1 MRSASLKDRYG
12 TVALVTGA
20 SSGIGAAFS
29 RALAAEGFT
38 VLAVA
43 RRGDRLAALESEI
56 KEDGKGSLVPVVVDL
71 SRDDGVDAVVRFVQE
86 KGFVVDI
93 LVNNAGVGFLGPLE
107 TVERDKTIGMIN
119 LNYRAV
125 VDMTIRFLPGM
136 KVRRRGAVIVVSS
149 VVGTVPAPWFSAY
162 SATKAFDL
170 YFGESLYGEC
180 LGTGVDVLTVLPG
193 LTETEFQ
200 AGAGLRDYHSP
211 YRSAQHVVE
220 SALGSLGKKS
230 IVVDGWFNKF
240 LAHGARFIP
249 RGLLLALS
257 RIVMR
262 KELGY

>member
-1 MRSASLKDRYG
+1 MLSGSLKERYG
-12 TVALVTGA
+12 HVALVTGA

-43 RRGDRLAALESEI
+43 RRGDRLAELEREI
-56 KEDGKGSLVPVVVDL
+56 EKRGAGSVIPLVADL
-71 SRDDGVDAVVRFVQE
+71 SREEGVDAVVRVVQE
-86 KGFVVDI
+86 RELALDV

-119 LNYRAV
+119 LNCRAV
-125 VDMTIRFLPGM
+125 VDLTLRFLPEM
-136 KVRRRGAVIVVSS
+136 KARKRGAIIILSS
-149 VVGTVPAPWFSAY
+149 VVATVPAPWFSAY

-170 YFGESLYGEC
+170 YFGEGLHAEC
-180 LGTGVDVLTVLPG
+180 RGTGVDVLTVLPG
-193 LTETEFQ
+193 LTRTEFQ

-211 YRSAQHVVE
+211 YRSAQHVVD
-220 SALGSLGKKS
+220 SAFAALGKQS

-240 LAHGARFIP
+240 LAHGSRFIP
-249 RGLLLALS
+249 RGALLALS
-257 RIVMR
+257 RVVMR